1 MASFEQIKRQKDLK
15 LKEQREMERMADEQM
30 KRVIKEKKALAKK
43 KAIAEKKAL
52 AEKKA
57 MVEKKVLAERAE
69 DDAFKAEIAKLER
82 EQQKRE
88 KTIAEAKARGRARAI
103 EELQT
108 KDAEEQAY
116 KKQAAELKS
125 AAERKAEQELTAQ
138 LEAEAAEALR
148 AERRERQQ
156 KEAVA
161 KAKAE
166 QRRAA
171 EKAEA
176 ELRRKEEYAKMMA
189 EYKEK
194 ETPKVVTDAAA
205 PLAEPM
211 VTVTSEEKG
220 MAHSYPKRDFKPEQP
235 KTEETVTLKT
245 SGEIHD
251 GTGRVADK
259 AVLVGM
265 GLAMT
270 ASIVLMMARKFRSP
284 IAAPDAEIALTSRT
298 DLEDPEPIAPADELA
313 ESWASS
319 AVERAL
325 AAADGKA

>member
-15 LKEQREMERMADEQM
+15 LKEQRETERMADEQM
-30 KRVIKEKKALAKK
+30 KRVIAEKKAQAKK
-43 KAIAEKKAL
+43 KAIAEKK
-52 AEKKA
+52 
-57 MVEKKVLAERAE
+57 VLAERAE
-69 DDAFKAEIAKLER
+69 EDAFKAEIAKLER

-103 EELQT
+103 AELQT
-108 KDAEEQAY
+108 KEAEEQGY
-116 KKQAAELKS
+116 KEKAAAE
-125 AAERKAEQELTAQ
+125 Q
-138 LEAEAAEALR
+138 
-148 AERRERQQ
+148 
-156 KEAVA
+156 
-161 KAKAE
+161 
-166 QRRAA
+166 
-171 EKAEA
+171 
-176 ELRRKEEYAKMMA
+176 RRKEEYAKMMA

-194 ETPKVVTDAAA
+194 ETPKVVTDATA

-220 MAHSYPKRDFKPEQP
+220 MAHSYPKREFKPEQP

-259 AVLVGM
+259 AVLAGM

-284 IAAPDAEIALTSRT
+284 IAAPDAEVALVSMQ
-298 DLEDPEPIAPADELA
+298 A
-313 ESWASS
+313 
-319 AVERAL
+319 
-325 AAADGKA
+325 K

>member
-1 MASFEQIKRQKDLK
+1 MAANQAAKQERMASFEQIKRQKDLK
-15 LKEQREMERMADEQM
+15 LKEQRETERMADEQM
-30 KRVIKEKKALAKK
+30 KRVIAEKKAQAKK

-52 AEKKA
+52 A
-57 MVEKKVLAERAE
+57 
-69 DDAFKAEIAKLER
+69 
-82 EQQKRE
+82 E

-103 EELQT
+103 AELQT
-108 KDAEEQAY
+108 KEAEEQAY
-116 KKQAAELKS
+116 KKQAE
-125 AAERKAEQELTAQ
+125 E
-138 LEAEAAEALR
+138 
-148 AERRERQQ
+148 
-156 KEAVA
+156 
-161 KAKAE
+161 E

-171 EKAEA
+171 EKAAA
-176 ELRRKEEYAKMMA
+176 EQRRKEEYAKMMA

-251 GTGRVADK
+251 GTGRVADT
-259 AVLVGM
+259 AVLAGM

-270 ASIVLMMARKFRSP
+270 ASIVLMMA
-284 IAAPDAEIALTSRT
+284 
-298 DLEDPEPIAPADELA
+298 
-313 ESWASS
+313 
-319 AVERAL
+319 
-325 AAADGKA
+325 

>member
-1 MASFEQIKRQKDLK
+1 
-15 LKEQREMERMADEQM
+15 
-30 KRVIKEKKALAKK
+30 
-43 KAIAEKKAL
+43 
-52 AEKKA
+52 

-103 EELQT
+103 AEL
-108 KDAEEQAY
+108 
-116 KKQAAELKS
+116 QAAELK
-125 AAERKAEQELTAQ
+125 AAKDRKAEAERKAE

-148 AERRERQQ
+148 AARIERQQ
-156 KEAVA
+156 QEALA
-161 KAKAE
+161 KAKEE

-171 EKAEA
+171 EKAAA
-176 ELRRKEEYAKMMA
+176 EQRRKEEYAKMMA

-194 ETPKVVTDAAA
+194 ETPKVVTDATA

-220 MAHSYPKRDFKPEQP
+220 MAHSYPKREFKPEQP

-284 IAAPDAEIALTSRT
+284 IAAPDAEIALTSRM
-298 DLEDPEPIAPADELA
+298 DLEDPAPIAPADELA

>member
-1 MASFEQIKRQKDLK
+1 
-15 LKEQREMERMADEQM
+15 
-30 KRVIKEKKALAKK
+30 
-43 KAIAEKKAL
+43 
-52 AEKKA
+52 

-125 AAERKAEQELTAQ
+125 AAERKAEQELKAQ
-138 LEAEAAEALR
+138 LE
-148 AERRERQQ
+148 
-156 KEAVA
+156 
-161 KAKAE
+161 
-166 QRRAA
+166 
-171 EKAEA
+171 AEA

-194 ETPKVVTDAAA
+194 ETLKVVTDAAA

-220 MAHSYPKRDFKPEQP
+220 MSHSYPKRDFKPEQP

-313 ESWASS
+313 ESW
-319 AVERAL
+319 
-325 AAADGKA
+325 

>member
-1 MASFEQIKRQKDLK
+1 MVEKKVLAERAEDDAFKAEIAKLEREQQKDLK

-52 AEKKA
+52 AEKRA

-116 KKQAAELKS
+116 KKQAAE
-125 AAERKAEQELTAQ
+125 
-138 LEAEAAEALR
+138 ALR

-171 EKAEA
+171 EKAAA
-176 ELRRKEEYAKMMA
+176 EQRRKEEYAKMMA

-284 IAAPDAEIALTSRT
+284 IAAPDAEIALTSRM
-298 DLEDPEPIAPADELA
+298 DLEDPAPI
-313 ESWASS
+313 
-319 AVERAL
+319 
-325 AAADGKA
+325 

>member
-1 MASFEQIKRQKDLK
+1 
-15 LKEQREMERMADEQM
+15 
-30 KRVIKEKKALAKK
+30 
-43 KAIAEKKAL
+43 
-52 AEKKA
+52 
-57 MVEKKVLAERAE
+57 MVEKKVQAERAE

-125 AAERKAEQELTAQ
+125 AAERKAEQELKAQ
-138 LEAEAAEALR
+138 LEAAAEALR

-171 EKAEA
+171 EKAAA
-176 ELRRKEEYAKMMA
+176 EQRRKEEYAKMMA

-194 ETPKVVTDAAA
+194 ETLKVVTDAAA

-220 MAHSYPKRDFKPEQP
+220 MAHSYPKREFKPEQP

-265 GLAMT
+265 GLVMT
-270 ASIVLMMARKFRSP
+270 ASIV
-284 IAAPDAEIALTSRT
+284 
-298 DLEDPEPIAPADELA
+298 
-313 ESWASS
+313 
-319 AVERAL
+319 
-325 AAADGKA
+325 